1 MVVYGDGTVWAPEVH
16 VGHKVGEIEEAG
28 KLVLDAAT
36 EDSLWLETR
45 LETDEALENSLEAGC
60 SLDGAAD
67 DCVEPEKDETM
78 DDLSETDETEL
89 DTGAT
94 EDSLDVDATLDS
106 LVLVGYELDSNDEL
120 SSISDL
126 DITDVGKFDPEGPGK
141 VELE

>member
-36 EDSLWLETR
+36 EDSWLETI
-45 LETDEALENSLEAGC
+45 LETDEALEDSLEAGC
-60 SLDGAAD
+60 SLDGVAD
-67 DCVEPEKDETM
+67 DCVGPEKDETM
-78 DDLSETDETEL
+78 DDLSETDETKL

-106 LVLVGYELDSNDEL
+106 LVPVGYELDSNDEL
-120 SSISDL
+120 SGISDL
-126 DITDVGKFDPEGPGK
+126 DITEVGKFDPEDPGI